1 MRPRILFALLLF
13 TFLSAFHEASSQTS
27 IDALR
32 QAVQQKLAEQKGV
45 YAVAFKNLKTG
56 ETLYINE
63 QMSYHA
69 ASTMKTPVL
78 VEVFNQ
84 VKQGKIKLTDSIL
97 LHDNFKSIVDGSEYK
112 LDSADDSELDLY
124 RHLGEKRTVYQL
136 IYQMI
141 IVSSNLSTNL
151 MIDLVG
157 AKNVTA
163 TMDKMGLPNL
173 KVLRG
178 VEDDKAFQ
186 QGLINTVTAQDLAG
200 LFEKIAKGK
209 AVNKKASAEMI
220 KILLD
225 QKFND
230 VIPAQLPAG
239 VKVAHKT
246 GSFNTVHHDSG
257 IIFLPDGRKYV
268 LVILGKE
275 IANEEAATKMEAD
288 VSGLVYHFMQP

>member
-1 MRPRILFALLLF
+1 MRTGKFSILLF
-13 TFLSAFHEASSQTS
+13 FNILIAFHTGHSQTNV
-27 IDALR
+27 DALQ

-45 YAVAFKNLKTG
+45 YAVAFKDLKTG
-56 ETLYINE
+56 KTLFVND
-63 QMSYHA
+63 QMTYHA

-84 VKQGKIKLTDSIL
+84 VKQGKIRLTDSVL

-112 LDSADDSELDLY
+112 LDSADDSEFDLY
-124 RHLGEKRTVYQL
+124 RHVGEKRTVYQL

-163 TMDKMGLPNL
+163 TMEKMGFPNL

-186 QGLINTVTAQDLAG
+186 QGLINTVNAHDLAG

-209 AVNKKASAEMI
+209 AVSKKASAEMI

-257 IIFLPDGRKYV
+257 IVFLPDGRKYV

-275 IANEEAATKMEAD
+275 IADEAAAVKMEAD
-288 VSGLVYHFMQP
+288 VSGLVYHSIQP

>member
-1 MRPRILFALLLF
+1 
-13 TFLSAFHEASSQTS
+13 
-27 IDALR
+27 
-32 QAVQQKLAEQKGV
+32 
-45 YAVAFKNLKTG
+45 
-56 ETLYINE
+56 
-63 QMSYHA
+63 
-69 ASTMKTPVL
+69 
-78 VEVFNQ
+78 
-84 VKQGKIKLTDSIL
+84 
-97 LHDNFKSIVDGSEYK
+97 
-112 LDSADDSELDLY
+112 
-124 RHLGEKRTVYQL
+124 
-136 IYQMI
+136 MI

-230 VIPAQLPAG
+230 VIPAHFPG
-239 VKVAHKT
+239 VKSHKT
-246 GSFNTVHHDSG
+246 VPNTVHHDSG